1 MAAVG
6 CLQVE
11 TDQITFT
18 SADAVQERNN
28 EFHLLGQLLCPTR
41 ELTKAME
48 QWKTSRT
55 C

>member
-11 TDQITFT
+11 TNRVMFM

-48 QWKTSRT
+48 Q
-55 C
+55 